1 MELFEFNNIIQ
12 IVNRFKAVL
21 KQKKVTQIDFAKDK
35 LKISAGLFY
44 NVLTNK
50 SLVDASFFKK
60 NLVVY
65 KKIFEWTKKNVE
77 SDLMVNEPS
86 SSNHSSNTNE
96 LAGSSNG
103 EPVTLY
109 SKITEYFKKSNIKVE
124 IFCKNLNIDKS
135 TFRRFLKNKT
145 ERVELNRMNNE

>member
-1 MELFEFNNIIQ
+1 MQGAENFLAN
-12 IVNRFKAVL
+12 
-21 KQKKVTQIDFAKDK
+21 
-35 LKISAGLFY
+35 

-65 KKIFEWTKKNVE
+65 KKIFEWTEKNVE

-86 SSNHSSNTNE
+86 TSNHSSNTNE

-103 EPVTLY
+103 EPITLY
-109 SKITEYFKKSNIKVE
+109 SKITKIHIS
-124 IFCKNLNIDKS
+124 
-135 TFRRFLKNKT
+135 
-145 ERVELNRMNNE
+145 

>member
-50 SLVDASFFKK
+50 MFK
-60 NLVVY
+60 
-65 KKIFEWTKKNVE
+65 WTKKNVE
-77 SDLMVNEPS
+77 SNLMNQL
-86 SSNHSSNTNE
+86 H
-96 LAGSSNG
+96 L
-103 EPVTLY
+103 
-109 SKITEYFKKSNIKVE
+109 II
-124 IFCKNLNIDKS
+124 
-135 TFRRFLKNKT
+135 
-145 ERVELNRMNNE
+145 RVIQMS

>member
-60 NLVVY
+60 NLVIY
-65 KKIFEWTKKNVE
+65 KKIFEWTKKN
-77 SDLMVNEPS
+77 DPIVNEPS
-86 SSNHSSNTNE
+86 TSNH
-96 LAGSSNG
+96 
-103 EPVTLY
+103 
-109 SKITEYFKKSNIKVE
+109 KSN
-124 IFCKNLNIDKS
+124 KN
-135 TFRRFLKNKT
+135 
-145 ERVELNRMNNE
+145 E

>member
-35 LKISAGLFY
+35 LKISARLFY

-60 NLVVY
+60 NLIVY
-65 KKIFEWTKKNVE
+65 
-77 SDLMVNEPS
+77 PS
-86 SSNHSSNTNE
+86 
-96 LAGSSNG
+96 LGLIYLG
-103 EPVTLY
+103 LY
-109 SKITEYFKKSNIKVE
+109 LLVSLS
-124 IFCKNLNIDKS
+124 
-135 TFRRFLKNKT
+135 
-145 ERVELNRMNNE
+145 M

>member
-50 SLVDASFFKK
+50 SLVDARTWK
-60 NLVVY
+60 
-65 KKIFEWTKKNVE
+65 
-77 SDLMVNEPS
+77 
-86 SSNHSSNTNE
+86 NE
-96 LAGSSNG
+96 LG
-103 EPVTLY
+103 
-109 SKITEYFKKSNIKVE
+109 
-124 IFCKNLNIDKS
+124 NL
-135 TFRRFLKNKT
+135 
-145 ERVELNRMNNE
+145 